1 MSNLVNIVVKI
12 VGVRQRLKLVRRV
25 EGEDILVRI
34 SRMGGDAI
42 ETDHRSA
49 GGI

>member
-1 MSNLVNIVVKI
+1 MRAVKT

-34 SRMGGDAI
+34 SRIGGDGY
-42 ETDHRSA
+42 ETDHRSE